1 MFQTAQQFF
10 PTPTRI
16 ASKVW
21 AKLNDLNSTIGQV
34 LDPSAGKGDLLDYGN
49 KKENRYYGGN
59 YGIEG
64 YAIEIDPDLQAILR
78 EKGYKVIGS
87 DFLEWDEPIEFQS
100 IMMNPPFNNGVHHV
114 LKAWGLLADGGAL
127 VALLNIETVKNL
139 CSSERQRLGLIIQ
152 QYGGWEDLGQCFKE
166 ADRTTDVEVA
176 IVWLKKPK
184 REVDPCEFRFTGD
197 FRRASD
203 ETYESF
209 AASPLAAVDAVD
221 NLVAQY
227 RACLSVL
234 KARHQAQTEL
244 QFHLGTIPGVS
255 KDDDDLDEVGN
266 FFKEVEYLKYR
277 FWWAVFRMSRMS
289 EITTTYFR
297 QKFDEFVGTQ
307 VDMAFDNQNILEAL
321 AMFFQNREQ
330 IMIDSLVTV
339 FDRATKYHESNIT
352 HVEGWKS
359 NSGWKVNSK
368 IVLPHG
374 IGWCRIIDTWAIDYR
389 SSDKA
394 FLDDLDEV
402 LCWLAEVEHDPRR
415 NTSWLITQS
424 KRSLA
429 PNTWIERPYYEFK
442 LFKKGTI
449 HIRFKDQYL
458 LDDFNAIAAKGK
470 QWLGGEGF

>member
-10 PTPTRI
+10 PTPTRV

-21 AKLNDLNSTIGQV
+21 VKLNELNTTIGKV
-34 LDPSAGKGDLLDYGN
+34 LDPSGGKGDLLDYGN
-49 KKENRYYGGN
+49 KTERRHYGCRD
-59 YGIEG
+59 GIEG
-64 YAIEIDPDLQAILR
+64 YAIEIDTELQAILR
-78 EKGYKVIGS
+78 EKGYTVLGG
-87 DFLEWDEPIEFQS
+87 DFLEWDEPIEFNS
-100 IMMNPPFNNGVHHV
+100 IVMNPPFNNGVHHV
-114 LKAWGLLADGGAL
+114 LKAWNILADGGAL
-127 VALLNIETVKNL
+127 VALLNLETVNNL
-139 CSSERQRLGLIIQ
+139 CSSERQRLSLIVQ

-176 IVWLKKPK
+176 MVWLKKPK
-184 REVDPCEFRFTGD
+184 RTADPAEFRFTGD

-203 ETYESF
+203 ETYEAF

-244 QFHLGTIPGVS
+244 RFHLGSIPGVAK
-255 KDDDDLDEVGN
+255 KDDDLGEVGD
-266 FFKEVEYLKYR
+266 FFKEVECLKYR
-277 FWWAVFRMSRMS
+277 FWWSVFKMSRMS
-289 EITTTYFR
+289 EITTTYFKK
-297 QKFDEFVGTQ
+297 KFDEFVGTQ
-307 VDMAFDNQNILEAL
+307 VNMAFDKQNILEAL

-352 HVEGWKS
+352 HREGWKS

-374 IGWCRIIDTWAIDYR
+374 VYWCKSMDWWEAMH
-389 SSDKA
+389 KGAEA

-402 LCWLAEVEHDPRR
+402 LCWIADVDHRQHQS
-415 NTSWLITQS
+415 TSRMISYS
-424 KRSLA
+424 KIP